1 METHEKTF
9 HLSNISSLFET
20 ARISRFPVRFCV
32 CLWGVVGN
40 PRVGALIQVASAFG
54 IERDIVH
61 EESGDSSVAAAC
73 MGLANPDQLHGKGWK
88 RKGVSGYGIRSN
100 LRNNYN

>member
-20 ARISRFPVRFCV
+20 ARVSRFPVS
-32 CLWGVVGN
+32 

-61 EESGDSSVAAAC
+61 EESGDSSVAATC
-73 MGLANPDQLHGKGWK
+73 MGLAGLDQLRGKRWK
-88 RKGVSGYGIRSN
+88 RKGVSGYGTRSG
-100 LRNNYN
+100 LRNN